1 LDINTKIGN
10 ANIAPIHAAIPFT
23 WGGDINKII
32 IDRISAIIVDIIRCR
47 ILSLSENLLKMN
59 GSIKLIS

>member
-1 LDINTKIGN
+1 MLDINTKIGN

-32 IDRISAIIVDIIRCR
+32 
-47 ILSLSENLLKMN
+47 
-59 GSIKLIS
+59 SIYVKAKTHIGNFD